1 LQFYRQPR
9 VPEVIITL
17 HYGRWIV
24 KWGCEA
30 EGWLAV
36 VAGVNCAATVPHVV
50 VVVVVVVMVVVVVV
64 VVVGGGGGGGGGSV
78 LL

>member
-1 LQFYRQPR
+1 
-9 VPEVIITL
+9 VIITL
-17 HYGRWIV
+17 HYDRWIA

-36 VAGVNCAATVPHVV
+36 VAEVTCAVTVPRVV
-50 VVVVVVVMVVVVVV
+50 VVFVVVVVVMVVVVVV
-64 VVVGGGGGGGGGSV
+64 VVVVGGGCGGV